1 MSNRPCVLITGA
13 NRGLGLGLAMEF
25 RSRGWR
31 VFGTC
36 RRAADTPILTQAGIE
51 ALRVDVADE
60 SGVAAVLRHLATLTG
75 SLDVL
80 INNAGINPAP
90 RDLTVADVPI
100 ALIAETMQ
108 VNVLGALR
116 MLQAVLPLL
125 RQSLNPRVVNIS
137 SGAGSLAHNSAQR
150 PQPAYCLSKAALNM
164 LTRRAARD
172 LTDVTVVS
180 ISPGWIR
187 TDMGGADAKLGVTEA
202 ATALAETIEQLNQTH
217 SGQWLDRFG
226 QPSEYAW

>member
-1 MSNRPCVLITGA
+1 
-13 NRGLGLGLAMEF
+13 
-25 RSRGWR
+25 
-31 VFGTC
+31 
-36 RRAADTPILTQAGIE
+36 
-51 ALRVDVADE
+51 
-60 SGVAAVLRHLATLTG
+60 
-75 SLDVL
+75 
-80 INNAGINPAP
+80 
-90 RDLTVADVPI
+90 
-100 ALIAETMQ
+100 
-108 VNVLGALR
+108 LR